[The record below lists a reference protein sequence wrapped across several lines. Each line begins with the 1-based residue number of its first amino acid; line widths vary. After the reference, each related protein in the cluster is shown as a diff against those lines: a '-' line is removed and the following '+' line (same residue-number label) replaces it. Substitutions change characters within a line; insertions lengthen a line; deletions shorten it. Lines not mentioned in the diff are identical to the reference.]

1 VFSLIGGFSSKELW
15 GCWLVHIYVPSMGLQ
30 SPSAPGYFSG
40 SFIGDLVLRPMDDS
54 EHPLLY
60 LPGTVGASQEI
71 AISGCCKQGLVG
83 ICLVSGF
90 SGCLWGRSP
99 SGQSLDGLS
108 FRLCSKL
115 CLCNSSHGYFV
126 PHSKNEQVSTI

>member
-1 VFSLIGGFSSKELW
+1 MFSLIGGFSSKELW

-90 SGCLWGRSP
+90 CLWDESP
-99 SGQSLDGLS
+99 GGVVSGWSFLSVSAPHFVSVTSLDPQICLS
-108 FRLCSKL
+108 
-115 CLCNSSHGYFV
+115 H
-126 PHSKNEQVSTI
+126 